1 MDFTKL
7 NTEFANMQTTIVKYH
22 NVVSKIESKIKY
34 NSKLISKYETKGKK
48 LNNIEKELSNLY
60 IKLLKHENDFL
71 KTLITEDTKSN
82 NKIER

>member
-7 NTEFANMQTTIVKYH
+7 NTEFANMQTTIIKYH

-48 LNNIEKELSNLY
+48 LNSVEKELSNLY

-71 KTLITEDTKSN
+71 KKLITENTKTN
-82 NKIER
+82 NKVEG